1 MMKVLI
7 TREKSQAEK
16 TAKLLKK
23 EGFEPILFPTI
34 RFEKI
39 DFEEK
44 AVGQADIIIFSS
56 QNAVK
61 FLFEEISPEKLLD
74 KIVIATGEKTA
85 KLLEKKGLRP
95 LIPEIY
101 SAEGV
106 YQLLLKMNNLQ
117 NKKIAVIRALEGINT
132 LFELMKGKAD
142 IYPVPVYKTV
152 ENIPENQGEIK
163 NLLSSGEIDVVVFTS
178 PSTFKNFIKIIDK
191 SLLRN
196 TKIAVIGATTQKAL
210 EEEGITPDIIP
221 SKFTMEEVIKAI
233 KQQLS

>member
-1 MMKVLI
+1 MKILI

-16 TAKLLKK
+16 TAQLLEK

-39 DFEEK
+39 DFDEK
-44 AVGQADIIIFSS
+44 AVLQADVIIFSS

-61 FLFEEISPEKLLD
+61 FLFEKISPEKLLD
-74 KIVIATGEKTA
+74 KTIIATGEKTA
-85 KLLEKKGLRP
+85 KLIEKKGLRP

-106 YQLLLKMNNLQ
+106 YQLLLKMHNLQ
-117 NKKIAVIRALEGINT
+117 NKKIAIIRALEGINT

-152 ENIPENQGEIK
+152 ENIPENLDEVKALIK
-163 NLLSSGEIDVVVFTS
+163 QGEIDVVIFTS
-178 PSTFKNFIKIIDK
+178 PSTFKNFIKLIDK
-191 SLLRN
+191 SLLKN
-196 TKIAVIGATTQKAL
+196 TKIAVIGTTTQKAL
-210 EEEGITPDIIP
+210 EKEGITPDIIP